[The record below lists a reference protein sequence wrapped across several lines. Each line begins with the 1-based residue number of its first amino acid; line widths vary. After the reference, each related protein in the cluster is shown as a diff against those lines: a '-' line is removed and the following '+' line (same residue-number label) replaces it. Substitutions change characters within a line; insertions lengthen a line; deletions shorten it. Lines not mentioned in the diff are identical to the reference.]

1 MKHFTL
7 DPRMVATIGGAFY
20 PTGYSMVMFPAAED
34 AEQVGHALIRGGFS
48 GDEVYLIPPATILSQ
63 ITPTVSDSDNPMPSA
78 GTDAAT
84 VRAYTKLAREGHT
97 ALLVKT
103 KDGNAA
109 ARLMEAARTAKSEH
123 SIAQRYRTLVIEDL

>member
-1 MKHFTL
+1 MKNFVL
-7 DPRMVATIGGAFY
+7 ESSMIATIGGAFY
-20 PTGYSMVMFPAAED
+20 PKGYSMVMFPSAED
-34 AEQVGHALIRGGFS
+34 AGRVGHQLIDNGFS
-48 GDEVYLIPPATILSQ
+48 GDEVYLIPPNVLLSQ
-63 ITPTVSDSDNPMPSA
+63 ISTTVEDADDPLPSA

-103 KDGNAA
+103 KDEDAA
-109 ARLMEAARTAKSEH
+109 ERLMVEVRKVPY

>member
-7 DPRMVATIGGAFY
+7 DSSMVATIGGAFY
-20 PTGYSMVMFPAAED
+20 PTGYSMVMFPKAED
-34 AEQVGHALIRGGFS
+34 AERVGHALIQCGFS
-48 GDEVYLIPPATILSQ
+48 GDEVYLIPPATVLSQ
-63 ITPTVSDSDNPMPSA
+63 ITPTADESDNPMPSA

-97 ALLVKT
+97 ALLART
-103 KDGNAA
+103 KDEDAA
-109 ARLMEAARTAKSEH
+109 KRLMEVVRTAEY

>member
-7 DPRMVATIGGAFY
+7 EPGMVASIGGAFY
-20 PTGYSMVMFPAAED
+20 PTGYSMVMFPDPKD
-34 AEQVGHALIRGGFS
+34 AERIGRGLIDKGMS
-48 GDEVYLIPPATILSQ
+48 GDDIYLLPAETVLREIV
-63 ITPTVSDSDNPMPSA
+63 PTVTTADDPLPSA

-84 VRAYTKLAREGHT
+84 VRAYAKLAKEGHA

-103 KDGNAA
+103 EDGAA
-109 ARLMEAARTAKSEH
+109 AEQMMELVRTVPY